1 MSSEPSIASKTSGK
15 DLSGDDLDGLS
26 ASALARAIAGR
37 EISAREVMQSC
48 LDRIDACNGRYNAI
62 VSLRPRADLLAEAE
76 AADRAVLSGQ
86 SLGPLHG
93 LPVAIKDLAATRH
106 LRTTLGSPLFAN
118 NVPAADA
125 VHVARMRAAG
135 ALIVGKTNVPEF
147 GLGSHTVNPV
157 FGPTRN
163 AFDPTRSAGGSSGG
177 AAVALALGMLPI
189 ADGSDFGGSLRN
201 PAGWNNVFGV
211 RPSQERVPGN
221 PVPDAYMS
229 QLATDGPMGTCVAD
243 LALLLDV
250 QAGFD
255 PSAPLSLPKPD
266 VPFVDAFDAERPFRI
281 AWMGDLGGHLAM
293 EDGILPL
300 CRTAL
305 TSLAAAG
312 HIVEDLVPNFDY
324 EALWRAFVT
333 LRQFSI
339 GGKLGP
345 LFADAEKRALLG
357 PAAQWECEGHLRLTA
372 AAVYEATTV
381 RSAWYACMTALFDR
395 FDALALPSA
404 QVWPFPIEM
413 AWPDRI
419 AGRPMDSYH
428 RWMEVVVPATL
439 AGCPAASVPAG
450 FGGPGGALPMGL
462 QIIGRPRDDAGVLR
476 ICRAYERANPW
487 IAARTAANRVDALRR

>member
-1 MSSEPSIASKTSGK
+1 MTGDPSVAGQGLPSGLEHAGT
-15 DLSGDDLDGLS
+15 DAPS
-26 ASALARAIAGR
+26 ASALARAIARR
-37 EISAREVMQSC
+37 EISAREVTQTC
-48 LDRIDACNGRYNAI
+48 LDRIDAYNGRYNAI
-62 VSLRPRADLLAEAE
+62 VSLRPRAEVLAEAE
-76 AADRAVLSGQ
+76 AADRAVRSGQ

-93 LPVAIKDLAATRH
+93 LPLAVKDLAATAG
-106 LRTTLGSPLFAN
+106 LRTTLGSPIFTDN
-118 NVPAADA
+118 IPTTDA

-135 ALIVGKTNVPEF
+135 ALIIGKTNVPEF

-201 PAGWNNVFGV
+201 PAGWNNVFGL
-211 RPSQERVPGN
+211 RPTQGRVPGN
-221 PVPDAYMS
+221 PVPDAFLS
-229 QLATDGPMGTCVAD
+229 QLATDGPMGTCVED

-266 VPFVDAFDAERPFRI
+266 HPFSTRVDEERPFRI

-300 CRTAL
+300 CRKAL
-305 TSLAAAG
+305 ASLAAAG
-312 HIVEDLVPNFDY
+312 HVVEDLVPDFDY

-345 LFADAEKRALLG
+345 LFADAEKRTLLG
-357 PAAQWECEGHLRLTA
+357 AAAQWECEGHLRLSA
-372 AAVYEATTV
+372 ATVYEAATV
-381 RSAWYACMTALFDR
+381 RSAWYACITALFDR

-404 QVWPFPIEM
+404 QVWPFPIDM

-419 AGRPMDSYH
+419 GGRPMDSYH

-439 AGCPAASVPAG
+439 AGCPAACVPAG
-450 FGGPGGALPMGL
+450 FGGPGAALPMGL
-462 QIIGRPRDDAGVLR
+462 QIIGQPRDDAGVLR
-476 ICRAYERANPW
+476 ICRAYDRANPW
-487 IAARTAANRVDALRR
+487 IAARTAANRIDALRR

>member
-1 MSSEPSIASKTSGK
+1 MTGDASNAGKTSGNGVR
-15 DLSGDDLDGLS
+15 LADLDGLS
-26 ASALARAIAGR
+26 ASAQARAIAGR
-37 EISAREVMQSC
+37 AISAREVMQSC
-48 LDRIDACNGRYNAI
+48 LDRIDACNGRYNAV
-62 VSLRPRADLLAEAE
+62 VSLRPRADVLAEAE
-76 AADRAVLSGQ
+76 AADSAVRSGQ
-86 SLGPLHG
+86 KLGPLHG
-93 LPVAIKDLAATRH
+93 LPVAIKDLAATAG
-106 LRTTLGSPLFAN
+106 LQTTLGSPIFAN
-118 NVPAADA
+118 NMPATDA

-135 ALIVGKTNVPEF
+135 ALIIGKTNVPEF
-147 GLGSHTVNPV
+147 GLGSHTVNRV

-177 AAVALALGMLPI
+177 GAVALALGMLPI

-201 PAGWNNVFGV
+201 PAGWNNVFGL
-211 RPSQERVPGN
+211 RPSQGRVPGN

-250 QAGFD
+250 QAGYD

-266 VPFVDAFDAERPFRI
+266 VPFVDGPGGERPFRI

-293 EDGILPL
+293 EDGILSV
-300 CRTAL
+300 CRNAL
-305 TSLAAAG
+305 TSFAAAG
-312 HIVEDLVPNFDY
+312 HVVEDLVPDFDY
-324 EALWRAFVT
+324 EALWRAFVR
-333 LRQFSI
+333 LRQFSV

-345 LFADAEKRALLG
+345 LFADAEKRASLG
-357 PAAQWECEGHLRLTA
+357 AAAQWECEGHLRLSA
-372 AAVYEATTV
+372 SNVYEAASV
-381 RSAWYACMTALFDR
+381 RSAWSACIMALFDG

-404 QVWPFPIEM
+404 QVWPFPIDLP
-413 AWPDRI
+413 WPDRI

-450 FGGPGGALPMGL
+450 FGGPGDALPMGL

-487 IAARTAANRVDALRR
+487 IAERTVANRIDALRR